1 MTIERF
7 EIHYNYKQTD
17 TEIEYIGRTIEESEI
32 YYEYVQNNTDYTGRT
47 IEDSEVYYEYAQN
60 NADYTGDTIEDLND
74 QALESAMK
82 CQEHCERDDRCSFWT
97 YLHHNYRG
105 ANMCHLK
112 EEKKTW
118 MDKRNAT
125 SGPKLCRK

>member
-1 MTIERF
+1 M
-7 EIHYNYKQTD
+7 
-17 TEIEYIGRTIEESEI
+17 
-32 YYEYVQNNTDYTGRT
+32 
-47 IEDSEVYYEYAQN
+47 
-60 NADYTGDTIEDLND
+60 LND
-74 QALESAMK
+74 QYHHESAMN
-82 CQEHCERDDRCSFWT
+82 CQEHCKRDEICSFWT
-97 YLHHNYRG
+97 YFHHNYTGDEG